1 MLTVLNIM
9 WHFEF
14 LHLALWDGSKPKGR
28 RRFSLCCTGGFAA
41 LYFSAWALLFAF
53 VRGFRKIFPL

>member
-1 MLTVLNIM
+1 M